1 MTFDIRNSVILIT
14 VRGHG
19 SHAAEIVLLHF
30 SDIMY
35 KNSVFV
41 NFLLFLKWAGVASR
55 NKVFYN
61 LVRSTLEARMY
72 LGRPSDSRLSLSDV
86 TR

>member
-1 MTFDIRNSVILIT
+1 
-14 VRGHG
+14 
-19 SHAAEIVLLHF
+19 
-30 SDIMY
+30 MY

-61 LVRSTLEARMY
+61 LVCSTLEARMY
-72 LGRPSDSRLSLSDV
+72 LGRPSDSRLSLSDL